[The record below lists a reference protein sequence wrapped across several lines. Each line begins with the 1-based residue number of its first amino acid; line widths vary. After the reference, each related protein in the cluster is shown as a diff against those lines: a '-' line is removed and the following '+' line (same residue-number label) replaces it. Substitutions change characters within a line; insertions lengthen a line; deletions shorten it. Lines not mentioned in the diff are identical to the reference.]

1 MPAEQQK
8 ALVRH
13 FIEEVW
19 NQGDLAVI
27 GQVCT
32 PDFVLHDPATP
43 RYKTRLEYEQLVS
56 AYRRAFPDLHCAIEE
71 QLAERNL
78 VVTWWGMQGTHRGPL
93 FGYAPTERHVRFTGI
108 SLHLIRDGQI
118 AEARVTWDALGLFQQ
133 LGIVPTIGLAQ
144 EVAQPIGI
152 GRAFGSQPELRP
164 H

>member
-13 FIEEVW
+13 FIEEAW

-27 GQVCT
+27 SQVYA

-43 RYKTRLEYEQLVS
+43 RFKTRREYEQLVL
-56 AYRRAFPDLHCAIEE
+56 AYRRAFPDLRCAIED

-78 VVTWWGMQGTHRGPL
+78 VMTWWGMQGTHRGPL

-118 AEARVTWDALGLFQQ
+118 AEARVNWDALGLFQQ
-133 LGIVPTIGLAQ
+133 LGIVPNVGLAQ

-152 GRAFGSQPELRP
+152 GSVYGSTAELRS